1 MKPRVG
7 AEIDCF
13 DQALHFVDAQRL
25 RLAVLP
31 GHGEACAPED
41 TEALGVRQAFQRL
54 RVGGLEKPIVASG
67 SNDLAT
73 HVNRRPHAV
82 SAEKTKEVCISAM
95 PIIESHN
102 QRAGRKIAPLL
113 APERFE

>member
-13 DQALHFVDAQRL
+13 DQALHFVDA
-25 RLAVLP
+25 
-31 GHGEACAPED
+31 
-41 TEALGVRQAFQRL
+41 EALGVRQAFQRL
-54 RVGGLEKPIVASG
+54 RVGGLEKPIVAPG

-82 SAEKTKEVCISAM
+82 SAEKTKEVCIPRCPSSKVTTRGRTGRSPHFSLPSA
-95 PIIESHN
+95 SSKSA
-102 QRAGRKIAPLL
+102 RAITLYRSAKK
-113 APERFE
+113 RR